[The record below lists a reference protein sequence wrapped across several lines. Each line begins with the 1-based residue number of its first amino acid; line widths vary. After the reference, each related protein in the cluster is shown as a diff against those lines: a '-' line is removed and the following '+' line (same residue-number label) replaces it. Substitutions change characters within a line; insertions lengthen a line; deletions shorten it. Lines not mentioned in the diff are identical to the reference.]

1 MPSSVSYEDGPRSI
15 HIPRQGQAAEF
26 LYKCVEFDQMTASF
40 VRPYR
45 HTCYPIRLQGK
56 IVALLDIASLEKL
69 IPNEEREAGHLA
81 VLLSDA
87 FKHLKDGE
95 ITPQERSL
103 KPKFADWHD
112 ATLDIDEFE
121 APTRTD
127 ILFDR
132 AIFLDSRQRVSK
144 LDSDSLKPLRDQP
157 AVAPII
163 HNLFKGIVGMFV
175 GFDEEM
181 FSAPWKNLRN
191 YLSTH
196 LSRLIVSFDPTLP
209 KNIELMQAAIKIIG
223 KVPYSEFLATKN
235 LPVVVIF
242 TWFQTAVTL
251 TNHAVNLSK
260 RRPRQKSQ
268 HSNLA
273 ETSTS
278 ADATPVSDRQ
288 PHDADPFPAPAIP
301 DPAIHADDDE

>member
-1 MPSSVSYEDGPRSI
+1 M

-26 LYKCVEFDQMTASF
+26 LYKCVEFDQMTTSF

-69 IPNEEREAGHLA
+69 IPNEEREAGHIA

-95 ITPQERSL
+95 VAPQERSL
-103 KPKFADWHD
+103 KPKFADWHE

-157 AVAPII
+157 GVSPII
-163 HNLFKGIVGMFV
+163 HNLFKGIVGLFV

-181 FSAPWKNLRN
+181 FNAPWKNLRN

-209 KNIELMQAAIKIIG
+209 KNIELMQTAMKIIG

-235 LPVVVIF
+235 LPVVVLF
-242 TWFQTAVTL
+242 TWFQTAATL
-251 TNHAVNLSK
+251 TNHAVALSK
-260 RRPRQKSQ
+260 RRPRQKSHLNNPSAGEKQ
-268 HSNLA
+268 ASAGSN
-273 ETSTS
+273 
-278 ADATPVSDRQ
+278 DATPASDRQ
-288 PHDADPFPAPAIP
+288 PHEADPFPQPDVP
-301 DPAIHADDDE
+301 DPAIGAADDE